1 MMMLAKAQIQLGD
14 LEKAVSALLKL
25 TIEYPTSIE
34 AGEATYLM
42 GYCYMLQNEFES
54 AKAAFNLVVEEYPG
68 NAYTKKARKYL
79 KRISSFN
86 N

>member
-1 MMMLAKAQIQLGD
+1 
-14 LEKAVSALLKL
+14 
-25 TIEYPTSIE
+25 
-34 AGEATYLM
+34 LM

-68 NAYTKKARKYL
+68 NAYTKKARDYL
-79 KRISSFN
+79 KRIASFN